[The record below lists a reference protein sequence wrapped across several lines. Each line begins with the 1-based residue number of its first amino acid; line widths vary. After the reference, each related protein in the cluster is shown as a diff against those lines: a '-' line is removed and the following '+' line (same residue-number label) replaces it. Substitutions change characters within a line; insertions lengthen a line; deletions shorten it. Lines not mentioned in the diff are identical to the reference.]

1 MGYGTFYVI
10 CPRACSQY
18 VMPMSLAGGS
28 TWAARGQMTPA
39 LNHSCKQR
47 FMFFFINKFSIKYVW
62 RSVKFLLCQE
72 PEELVTA
79 SSSDECH

>member
-28 TWAARGQMTPA
+28 TWAAWGQMTPA

-47 FMFFFINKFSIKYVW
+47 FMFFYK
-62 RSVKFLLCQE
+62 
-72 PEELVTA
+72 
-79 SSSDECH
+79 